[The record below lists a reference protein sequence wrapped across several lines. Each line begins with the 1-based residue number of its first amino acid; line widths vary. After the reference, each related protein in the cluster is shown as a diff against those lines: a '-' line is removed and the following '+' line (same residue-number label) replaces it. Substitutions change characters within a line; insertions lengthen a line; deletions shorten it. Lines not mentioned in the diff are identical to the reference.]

1 MPLDATSLRRLST
14 LLDEAMAL
22 REPERT
28 TWLAGLQG
36 ADAELGPM
44 LRDLLARGASQE
56 TADLLPPLPVPAA
69 DDAAVAGRAVGP
81 YVLERALGRGGMG
94 EVWLA
99 SRADGA
105 LKRKV
110 ALKLPHVT
118 WAPGLAERFARER
131 DILAALEHPHI
142 ARLYD
147 AGVDAQG
154 RPYMALEYVE
164 GQPIDAY
171 SRERSL
177 PVDARVRLLLQV
189 AEAVAFA
196 HARLVVHRD
205 LKPSNMLVT
214 ADGQVRLLDFGI
226 AKLLEGG
233 ATRETALTQVAG
245 RALTLDYA
253 SPEQIRGEPIGTASD
268 VCSLGVVAFELLA
281 GARPYRLKRGS
292 AAELEEAIATADAPL
307 ASDVAED
314 PAAKRALRGDLDAI
328 LNKALKRDSAQ
339 RYPTIDAFAQ
349 DLRRHLAGEGVA
361 ARPDTLAYRA
371 ARFARRYKVP
381 LAAGAVAVAV
391 FVLAQGF
398 GATAVVIAALLAG
411 LGAALWQARRASIE
425 RDRAYALAD
434 RNSAVNVF
442 VDTLLTKASRAGALT
457 AQQLLERSERLVEV
471 EVKGNPEQHAFVL
484 GMLAGAYNQTDNA
497 TKARELLERAVD
509 IAAASTDDA
518 LRDSLAARL
527 AVTVGRLGETD
538 AAIAALD
545 AILARPRTAPEVRAE
560 AHAHRAFL
568 AEFINDPAGALHHAQ
583 QTLRWYR
590 ASPRAPKR
598 LEPIY
603 LASLASAYHFN
614 VQNDAAMRQFAAAI
628 AAYESLG
635 LADSVGCV
643 QHTGNWAHAEQELGD
658 LPRALELYD
667 RCVATHLRASPD
679 TPLSPYISANRAYV
693 LVQMGRWSEAEA
705 GYRDG
710 LAVARQRGMALVSYS
725 IANLFVEIYVEQDR
739 LEDAEAAL
747 SAAQDDRPA
756 SIPAMSP
763 ADSARLRAAARIAA
777 ARGDT
782 AAAIASATESI
793 GDGTPSAGVLIAY
806 LERAR
811 NRERAGDLD
820 GARADADA
828 ALAMARLLQGSRPWS
843 FRTGQ
848 AHLIRARIAAAA
860 RDAEGARREAHA
872 ALPHLEYNLDAG
884 HPALAQARELAQAEE
899 RPASGGS
906 AAELRDPSPPR
917 AGERAG

>member
-22 REPERT
+22 REPERG
-28 TWLAGLQG
+28 TWLARLSG
-36 ADAELGPM
+36 ADAEFGPM
-44 LRDLLARGASQE
+44 LRGLLARNASAE
-56 TADLLPPLPVPAA
+56 TADLLPPLPAPPAE
-69 DDAAVAGRAVGP
+69 DVAAAGRAVGP

-105 LKRKV
+105 LRRKV
-110 ALKLPHVT
+110 ALKLPHAT
-118 WAPGLAERFARER
+118 WGPGLAGRFARER

-177 PVDARVRLLLQV
+177 AVDARVRLLLQV
-189 AEAVAFA
+189 ADAVAFA

-226 AKLLEGG
+226 AKLLEGDT
-233 ATRETALTQVAG
+233 TRETALTQVAG

-268 VCSLGVVAFELLA
+268 VYSLGVVAFELRA
-281 GARPYRLKRGS
+281 GARPYRLTRGG
-292 AAELEEAIATADAPL
+292 AAELEEALATADAPL
-307 ASDVAED
+307 ASGVAED
-314 PAAKRALRGDLDAI
+314 PAARRALRGDLDAI
-328 LNKALKRDSAQ
+328 LNKALKKDAAQ
-339 RYPTIDAFAQ
+339 RYPTVDAFAQ
-349 DLRRHLAGEGVA
+349 DLRRHLAGDSVA

-371 ARFARRYKVP
+371 VRLARRHRVP
-381 LAAGAVAVAV
+381 LAAGAGVVAV

-411 LGAALWQARRASIE
+411 LAAALWQARRAGVE

-442 VDTLLTKASRAGALT
+442 VDTLLTKASRAGPLT

-484 GMLAGAYNQTDNA
+484 GMLAGAYNQTDDA
-497 TKARELLERAVD
+497 TRARDLLRRAVA
-509 IAAASTDDA
+509 IAATASDEA
-518 LRDSLAARL
+518 LRDSLATRL
-527 AVTVGRLGETD
+527 AVTEGRLGATD

-560 AHAHRAFL
+560 AHVHRAFL
-568 AEFINDPAGALHHAQ
+568 AEFTNDPAGALHHAREA
-583 QTLRWYR
+583 LRWYR

-603 LASLASAYHFN
+603 LASVASAHHFN

-628 AAYESLG
+628 ASYEALG

-679 TPLSPYISANRAYV
+679 TPLSPYVSANRAYV
-693 LVQMGRWSEAEA
+693 LVQMGRWEEAEA
-705 GYRDG
+705 GYRDS
-710 LAVARQRGMALVSYS
+710 LAVSRQRGLALVAYS
-725 IANLFVEIYVEQDR
+725 IANLFVELDVEQGR
-739 LEDAEAAL
+739 LDDAEAAL
-747 SAAQDDRPA
+747 AAAQADRPP
-756 SIPAMSP
+756 SIPPQSP
-763 ADSARLRAAARIAA
+763 ADSARLRAAAAIAA

-811 NRERAGDLD
+811 NRERFGQFE

-828 ALAMARLLQGSRPWS
+828 ALAMAKLLQGSRPWS
-843 FRTGQ
+843 FRTGH
-848 AHLIRARIAAAA
+848 AHLIRARLARAAG
-860 RDAEGARREAHA
+860 DAEGARREAQA
-872 ALPHLEYNLDAG
+872 ALPHLEYNLDAA
-884 HPALAQARELAQAEE
+884 HPALAQARELA
-899 RPASGGS
+899 
-906 AAELRDPSPPR
+906 R
-917 AGERAG
+917 APG